1 MILVLC
7 GTQKQDFSRLINEV
21 AILADD
27 YDIIV
32 QGGHNN
38 YQSDKMTLLNFISP
52 KKLQQLYE
60 QAEVVI
66 THAGAGSMIQS
77 LKNQK
82 KTLAVPRLSK
92 YGEHVN
98 DHQLE
103 LSKKL
108 EELGYLLVYNDGDN
122 FKDIF
127 EKIKHFT
134 PKPYELKGQIL
145 SLIDNELEKIFYNT
159 ASKVNE

>member
-21 AILADD
+21 AVLADE

-52 KKLQQLYE
+52 NKLQQLYE

-66 THAGAGSMIQS
+66 THAGAGSMIQA

-122 FKDIF
+122 FRDIF
-127 EKIKHFT
+127 EKTKQFI
-134 PKPYELKGQIL
+134 PKPYELHGQIL
-145 SLIDNELEKIFYNT
+145 SLIDEELEKIFNNK
-159 ASKVNE
+159 AFKVNE

>member
-21 AILADD
+21 AVLADE

-52 KKLQQLYE
+52 NNLQQLYE

-122 FKDIF
+122 FRDMF
-127 EKIKHFT
+127 EKTKQFT
-134 PKPYELKGQIL
+134 PKPYKLQGQIL
-145 SLIDNELEKIFYNT
+145 SLIDEELEKIFNNK
-159 ASKVNE
+159 AFKVIE